1 MTTAVATRPAEKTE
15 VALARS
21 FDDLQKTMI
30 GYLANAR
37 DKIGSIIDERSIV
50 AAVGHMRS
58 NPKLLECTPQSVFLG
73 IVQAGSYGWMCD
85 GITGH
90 ASLVPFRQGKDK
102 QGNYKPSK
110 ATLIPGYKGLMD
122 LVRRSG
128 QCEPTMESV
137 HDGDTYQYRGR
148 FQEPLHI
155 RSSDPNRRQ
164 RPITHAYV
172 LGVFRGG
179 MIKCFSWTREECI
192 AHRDAHVKNW
202 QSEVAYAKK
211 DGRPT
216 DEDNLWH
223 ERNAAFPVMCCKT
236 VMRHAIN
243 RGEFPI
249 SVKDMRLLAQEDEI
263 DGTVLS
269 GMSQEEVAM
278 KASMDAAVVEFDSPA
293 GYSETLHQEPVTG
306 YAVDSPGDDIAADA
320 EKHLPE
326 QTPATADPRAGWLK
340 DLAACK
346 TVEAVD
352 QLVADALNGPDGVD
366 IRQAGEDKKSAMTFL
381 ERERTS
387 SRKR

>member
-1 MTTAVATRPAEKTE
+1 MNTVATRPQQTTE

-30 GYLANAR
+30 GYLASAR

-50 AAVGHMRS
+50 AAVGHMRQ

-90 ASLVPFRQGKDK
+90 ASLVPFATGKNPD
-102 QGNYKPSK
+102 GTWKPKK
-110 ATLIPGYKGLMD
+110 AVLIPGYKGLMD

-148 FQEPLHI
+148 FQEPMHI
-155 RSSDPNRRQ
+155 RSADPNRRQ
-164 RPITHAYV
+164 NRITHAYV

-179 MIKCFSWTREECI
+179 MIKCFSWTVEECL
-192 AHRDAHVKNW
+192 AHRDAHATNWKNAIKW
-202 QSEVAYAKK
+202 SKSV
-211 DGRPT
+211 
-216 DEDNLWH
+216 DELKSNLWH
-223 ERNAAFPVMCCKT
+223 EANPAFPVMCMKT

-263 DGTVLS
+263 EGTVLS
-269 GMSQEEVAM
+269 NMSQEET
-278 KASMDAAVVEFDSPA
+278 AAVVEFDSPA
-293 GYSETLHQEPVTG
+293 GYSETLHTEPQEAYTV
-306 YAVDSPGDDIAADA
+306 DA
-320 EKHLPE
+320 EKPE
-326 QTPATADPRAGWLK
+326 EQAPADARAGWLK

-346 TVEAVD
+346 TVDAVD

-366 IRQAGEDKKSAMTFL
+366 IRQSGEDKKSAMTFL